1 MYMCVLCCALAG
13 LVGVSPL
20 SPSRG
25 YVFCKGKTFC
35 AQ

>member
-1 MYMCVLCCALAG
+1 MCVLCCALAG
-13 LVGVSPL
+13 WVGVSPL
-20 SPSRG
+20 SPPRD